1 MLKKEIWIM
10 GNIQG
15 AMNLVGAMNRMIGVM
30 NLFLVCIWFLYL
42 YHQIG
47 QLKKRIESLE
57 KEAGDNR

>member
-1 MLKKEIWIM
+1 M

-15 AMNLVGAMNRMIGVM
+15 AMNLVGAMNKMIGAM

-57 KEAGDNR
+57 KEADSNC